1 MLGLPKATELSRQ
14 LPKKAIYAK
23 FSMNTAAKD
32 RFDADISRINI
43 VNEVS
48 PATLAIAAGK
58 EVKAF
63 YVLLVLLKR
72 KDYDERLIGQLSR
85 LIEQNMIF
93 VLEYA
98 DEARLAIYH
107 GKLMQT
113 SWSPKDSLSIALKG
127 LDLDAVW
134 QNIIVQIGEVRI
146 EQGNTLDEQL
156 AIDEKRA
163 KLQKEIDKLEKLARA
178 EKQPKKKFE
187 LFQKIANLKNE
198 YLEDEYE
205 RFSKVEN

>member
-85 LIEQNMIF
+85 LIEQNMLF
-93 VLEYA
+93 VLEYG
-98 DEARLAIYH
+98 DEARLAVYH
-107 GKLMQT
+107 SKLMQT
-113 SWSPKDSLSIALKG
+113 SWTPKDSLSVALNG

-146 EQGNTLDEQL
+146 EQGNTLDEQI

-163 KLQKEIDKLEKLARA
+163 KLQKEIDKLEKLAWA
-178 EKQPKKKFE
+178 EKQPKRKFE
-187 LFQKIANLKNE
+187 LVSQMKEAQRMMEAMKHGQESN
-198 YLEDEYE
+198 
-205 RFSKVEN
+205 